1 MMMNK
6 KKSCPVK
13 RNFSLESLI
22 IWANCFNDQYVKQY
36 KQTKLCII
44 FYILI
49 VILELY
55 CLICLPLAT
64 CGY

>member
-13 RNFSLESLI
+13 RNFTLESLI